1 MTTTA
6 LLVSDSE
13 PTCETLPASLQAEH
27 ALVAKPVEERPE
39 HVQKRYPDF
48 HQLQKEGDAFREAL
62 RRRAT
67 TPLVCSDQYQPRH
80 WGLKE

>member
-13 PTCETLPASLQAEH
+13 PTSDTLPASLQAED
-27 ALVAKPVEERPE
+27 ALGAKPVEERPE
-39 HVQKRYPDF
+39 HIQKRYPDF
-48 HQLQKEGDAFREAL
+48 HQLLKEGEAFREAL

-67 TPLVCSDQYQPRH
+67 TPLACSDQYQPRH
-80 WGLKE
+80 WGLNE

>member
-6 LLVSDSE
+6 LLVTDSE
-13 PTCETLPASLQAEH
+13 PTGKTLSASLQPEDD
-27 ALVAKPVEERPE
+27 LVAKPVEEGPE
-39 HVQKRYPDF
+39 HIQKRYPDF
-48 HQLQKEGDAFREAL
+48 HQLLKEGEAFREAL

-80 WGLKE
+80 WGLNE